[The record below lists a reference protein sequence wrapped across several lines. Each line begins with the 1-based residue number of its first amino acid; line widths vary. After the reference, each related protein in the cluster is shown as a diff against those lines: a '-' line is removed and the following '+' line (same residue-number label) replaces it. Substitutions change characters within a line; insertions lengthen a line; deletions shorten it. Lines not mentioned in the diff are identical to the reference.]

1 MYSNCSGIKLNK
13 LNKIEHLPSY
23 AQVVHTLEPQNR
35 SFHVLETFAKCPKM
49 KNARAKRAKLLFSIV
64 KCANLRRSC
73 SRRRRGYLSSPMI
86 TPENAAFDTLFY
98 LAMDENEFKIC

>member
-1 MYSNCSGIKLNK
+1 MLKSSTHLNRK
-13 LNKIEHLPSY
+13 TGHFTSWKRLRN
-23 AQVVHTLEPQNR
+23 AQ
-35 SFHVLETFAKCPKM
+35 KK

-64 KCANLRRSC
+64 KCANLRHSC